1 MRLSA
6 EVIDLSRLDLG
17 DDVYEVRAVA
27 EIAIV

>member
-6 EVIDLSRLDLG
+6 EVVDLGRLDLG
-17 DDVYEVRAVA
+17 DDVYEVCAVA